1 MTPENELAS
10 VFITSI
16 ILVILEVGRSGNW
29 TSSVLVCSSCS
40 FISVLVLNTVYSKK
54 KRAISEIW
62 TVSVVLVHPP

>member
-29 TSSVLVCSSCS
+29 TSSVLVCSSCN
-40 FISVLVLNTVYSKK
+40 FISVLVLNTVCSKK
-54 KRAISEIW
+54 KRAISEI
-62 TVSVVLVHPP
+62 

>member
-54 KRAISEIW
+54 KHAISEIW